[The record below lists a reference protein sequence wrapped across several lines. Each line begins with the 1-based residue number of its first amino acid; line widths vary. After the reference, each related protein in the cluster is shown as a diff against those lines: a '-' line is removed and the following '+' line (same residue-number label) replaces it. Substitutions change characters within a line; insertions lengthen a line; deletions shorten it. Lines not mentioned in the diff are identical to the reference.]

1 MNDSYEKEI
10 NKIKQTFYE
19 PDFDEQYNI
28 ISEKIGGSVKNTF
41 TFRIAAVVTVFA
53 VAVSGFLA
61 YGNYQ
66 QNNLN
71 DYLYSMISVEDEFF
85 VSDSYY

>member
-28 ISEKIGGSVKNTF
+28 ISEKN
-41 TFRIAAVVTVFA
+41 R
-53 VAVSGFLA
+53 GFC
-61 YGNYQ
+61 
-66 QNNLN
+66 
-71 DYLYSMISVEDEFF
+71 
-85 VSDSYY
+85 